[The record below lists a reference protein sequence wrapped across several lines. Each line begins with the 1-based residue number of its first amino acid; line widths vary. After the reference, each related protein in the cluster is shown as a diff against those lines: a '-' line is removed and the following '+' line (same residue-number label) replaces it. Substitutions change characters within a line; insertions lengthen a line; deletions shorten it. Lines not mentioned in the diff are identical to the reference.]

1 MANVIQLKRGAESAR
16 SGFTPAAG
24 EPIYV
29 TDENKLYIGDG
40 STAVQSLSALGGDLT
55 MANGSTTE

>member
-29 TDENKLYIGDG
+29 TDENMKNID
-40 STAVQSLSALGGDLT
+40 SIDSLESALNSIKEYNKLKC
-55 MANGSTTE
+55 N

>member
-16 SGFTPAAG
+16 TGFTPAAG

-29 TDENKLYIGDG
+29 TDENKL
-40 STAVQSLSALGGDLT
+40 
-55 MANGSTTE
+55 